1 MKARLMV
8 PLGRSWVEEGV
19 ESGVLDEED
28 GEGVE
33 CDVKGGGGCW
43 DTLEMH
49 KWRLEG
55 EILVKRKGMN

>member
-1 MKARLMV
+1 MIGGYRE
-8 PLGRSWVEEGV
+8 GGEEK
-19 ESGVLDEED
+19 EEDEE
-28 GEGVE
+28 
-33 CDVKGGGGCW
+33 GGGGCW